1 MASHSPFLELAAHMA
16 SAVRDWPRR
25 KPGVLVVDHKTL
37 RYADLHSL
45 YHQIRQIY
53 GEQLYAFSSRR
64 DDPRIIDCG
73 AHVGVASLF
82 FKERYPA
89 ARITAFEADAAIA
102 DMCRAN
108 LKAFGHA
115 DVTVTHAAV
124 WTHENGV
131 NFAASNDDAGHVADA
146 GADTGANTGAA
157 TTPSVRLKALLAEGP
172 VDLLKLDVE
181 GAEFA
186 IVADCGASLAVV
198 DRLVIELHAMDGARP
213 RIGAL
218 LAILEAQGFRYVL
231 GDLHQ
236 ARWLDTDPTP
246 FSACATAR
254 FIITVYA
261 WRD

>member
-1 MASHSPFLELAAHMA
+1 MTSNSPFLELAAQMA

-25 KPGVLVVDHKTL
+25 QPGVLVVDGKTL

-53 GEQLYAFSSRR
+53 GEQLYAFHSRR
-64 DDPRIIDCG
+64 PDPRIVDCG

-82 FKERYPA
+82 FKDRYPA
-89 ARITAFEADAAIA
+89 ARITAFEADPAIA

-108 LKAFGHA
+108 LRAFGHA
-115 DVTVTHAAV
+115 DVAVINAAV
-124 WTHENGV
+124 WTHDNGV

-146 GADTGANTGAA
+146 GGA
-157 TTPSVRLKALLAEGP
+157 TTPSVRLKSLLAEGP

-186 IVADCGASLAVV
+186 IIEDCGVSLAAV
-198 DRLVIELHAMDGARP
+198 DRVVIELHAMDGARP

-218 LAILEAQGFRYVL
+218 LAALEAQGFRYVL

-236 ARWLDTDPTP
+236 ARWLDPDPTP
-246 FSACATAR
+246 FAACATAR